1 MLHRAFRSAVQA
13 LSLLCLCVGIGV
25 RISSAAAPEMGDLS
39 IEIEDIESFAH
50 ASSPHLRVVTHE
62 IEAVQAEQREALAW
76 SNPALAYDHE
86 QTASAREWQITL
98 QKRFTRPFSQG
109 RLRRGWDHRVQSVEL
124 RGMQARHDLVAELKT
139 GYVQLRLIESQL
151 ARFDR
156 LAGLVDRA
164 DKVAVSRHAEGE
176 LSGLDRKLVRL
187 AAYTVEA
194 AAQRARSEHRRQLA
208 AWRADMGIPASRTL
222 ELATPIT
229 FQPVDLDDAAT
240 YQDRLASM
248 PAEQAQTTLA
258 QALEDQAGATRPGL
272 VPGLYVYG
280 GLKRFEPDLD
290 GFVAGVAIDLPLF
303 DRSAGEAGRLQAER
317 RIVENELSVESTRR
331 EGEVAALVA
340 SLREAQAL
348 LAEFAADLA
357 QDSLAGA
364 LLLSYREGAIT
375 LDDLLGAI
383 QIEIAALEAH
393 HADLAAYYRD
403 IFRLEALTG
412 VRLVG
417 FAPVE

>member
-1 MLHRAFRSAVQA
+1 MLHRACRSAVKA
-13 LSLLCLCVGIGV
+13 LSLMCLFVGIGV
-25 RISSAAAPEMGDLS
+25 RVNGATAPEMGDL
-39 IEIEDIESFAH
+39 IIGFEHIESLAH
-50 ASSPHLRVVTHE
+50 SNSPHLRLLAHE
-62 IEAVQAEQREALAW
+62 IEVVQAERREALAW

-86 QTASAREWQITL
+86 QAASAREWQVTL
-98 QKRFTRPFSQG
+98 QKHFTRPFSQG
-109 RLRRGWDHRVQSVEL
+109 SLRRGWDRRVQSAEL

-139 GYVQLRLIESQL
+139 GYVQLRLLESQL

-156 LAGLVDRA
+156 LADLVDLTA
-164 DKVAVSRHAEGE
+164 GVAGSRHAEGE

-187 AAYTVEA
+187 AAYTIEA
-194 AAQRARSEHRRQLA
+194 AAQRARSERRRLLA
-208 AWRADMGIPASRTL
+208 AWRADMGIPTIRTL
-222 ELATPIT
+222 KLATSIA
-229 FQPVDLDDAAT
+229 FQPVDLDDVAT
-240 YQDRLASM
+240 YQGRLAVM
-248 PAEQAQTTLA
+248 PAEQAQVTLA
-258 QALEDQAGATRPGL
+258 QALEAQAGAVRSGL

-290 GFVAGVAIDLPLF
+290 GFVAGVAVDLPLF
-303 DRSAGEAGRLQAER
+303 DRGAGEADRLRAER
-317 RIVENELSVESTRR
+317 RIVENELSFEKTRR

-340 SLREAQAL
+340 SLRDAQAL

-357 QDSLAGA
+357 QDSLADA

-383 QIEIAALEAH
+383 QIEVTSLEAY
-393 HADLAAYYRD
+393 HADLAAHYRD

-417 FAPVE
+417 FAPAE

>member
-1 MLHRAFRSAVQA
+1 MSHRAFRSVVQV
-13 LSLLCLCVGIGV
+13 LSLLCLCVVVGV
-25 RISSAAAPEMGDLS
+25 RDSSATAPEMGDLI

-62 IEAVQAEQREALAW
+62 IEAVQAQRREALAW
-76 SNPALAYDHE
+76 SNPALGYDHE
-86 QTASAREWQITL
+86 QAGSAREWQLTL
-98 QKRFTRPFSQG
+98 QKRFTRPLSQG
-109 RLRRGWDHRVQSVEL
+109 RLHRAWDHRVQSVEL
-124 RGMQARHDLVAELKT
+124 RGMQARHDLIAELKT

-164 DKVAVSRHAEGE
+164 AKVAVSRHDEGE

-187 AAYTVEA
+187 AAYTIET
-194 AAQRARSEHRRQLA
+194 AAQRARSEHWRQLA
-208 AWRADMGIPASRTL
+208 AWRADMGLPASPTL
-222 ELATPIT
+222 RLATPIT
-229 FQPVDLDDAAT
+229 FQPVDLDDAAI
-240 YQDRLASM
+240 YQGRLASM

-258 QALEDQAGATRPGL
+258 QALEDQASAVRPGL
-272 VPGLYVYG
+272 VPGLSVYG

-303 DRSAGEAGRLQAER
+303 DRSTGEAERLRAER
-317 RIVENELSVESTRR
+317 RIVENELGVERARR

-340 SLREAQAL
+340 SLRDAQAL

-393 HADLAAYYRD
+393 HADLVAYYRD

-412 VRLVG
+412 LRLVD